1 MHILKNIE
9 RYRVLLAS
17 ASPRRHELLRMLGLD
32 FDVIQTAN
40 VDESYPATL
49 DVSKVASYISRK
61 KAEAYKELLSDG
73 QLLITADTVVVN
85 DGKVLGKPKDIDHAA
100 AMLRSLA
107 DRTHSVITGVTI
119 STVSRS
125 VTFDAETRVT
135 FCPLSDDEI
144 ADYVNNY
151 PPLDKA
157 GAYGIQDWF
166 GAIAV
171 KSIDGSFYNVMG
183 LPVNRLY
190 NELKNF

>member
-1 MHILKNIE
+1 MRILKNLE

-17 ASPRRHELLRMLGLD
+17 ASPRRHELLKMLGVD
-32 FDVIQTAN
+32 FDVIQSAN
-40 VDESYPATL
+40 VDESYPDTL
-49 DVSKVASYISRK
+49 DVTEVASYISRK
-61 KAEAYKELLSDG
+61 KAEAYKEFMSDG

-85 DGKVLGKPKDIDHAA
+85 EGKVLGKPVDTDHAA
-100 AMLRSLA
+100 TMLRSLS

-119 STVSRS
+119 TTMTRT
-125 VTFDAETRVT
+125 VTFDTVTHVT
-135 FCPLSDDEI
+135 FCKLDDDEI

-171 KSIDGSFYNVMG
+171 KSIEGSFYNVMG